1 MGSFIKSLDINQ
13 NEQLYFLI
21 FDSSQEYIW
30 FSYKLNLIF
39 SLIACWNKLFKSV
52 TRLKIVFF
60 KAVGIFC
67 KMVFIHDV
75 ESKYV
80 QHGFEWHS
88 FWLMGTRSVW
98 LSLDYLPNPKNKKKR
113 AILFLLHCVIKRD
126 GAWACIINWF
136 IAHMIIRWGSV
147 FSLNTKDAKIF
158 SILKY
163 RLNSRLRCFEN

>member
-1 MGSFIKSLDINQ
+1 MGSFIKTLDINQ

-113 AILFLLHCVIKRD
+113 AILFFTTLCYKKR
-126 GAWACIINWF
+126 W
-136 IAHMIIRWGSV
+136 SV
-147 FSLNTKDAKIF
+147 SMHNKLVYSTHDNKMRKCLFQEYKG
-158 SILKY
+158 
-163 RLNSRLRCFEN
+163 C